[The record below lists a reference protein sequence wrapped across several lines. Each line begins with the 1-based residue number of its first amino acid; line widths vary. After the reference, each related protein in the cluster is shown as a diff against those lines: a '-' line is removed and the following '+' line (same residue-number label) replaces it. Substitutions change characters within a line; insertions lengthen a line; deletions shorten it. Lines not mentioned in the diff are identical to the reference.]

1 MAPFIC
7 GDLYKL
13 LKSLM
18 KRFVK
23 PSVMKDITSAA
34 KLAIYKQ
41 CTMMSSPKGSVLQKN
56 VNYDTNLTW
65 IHATHS
71 CEQNTVSVVPISVAL
86 SVILK

>member
-23 PSVMKDITSAA
+23 PAVMKDITSAA
-34 KLAIYKQ
+34 KLA
-41 CTMMSSPKGSVLQKN
+41 
-56 VNYDTNLTW
+56 
-65 IHATHS
+65 
-71 CEQNTVSVVPISVAL
+71 SVA
-86 SVILK
+86 VYKPEE